1 MKRLAVFLQT
11 ICLFVLGL
19 CIVTRT
25 TVAQD
30 MAKVAPDHAKVI
42 LDNDKVR
49 VLDVHFKAGEKLP
62 MHSHPGNIIYAFDDA
77 KTKTTMGDGTMR
89 DTEFK
94 AGEAKWSDAVTHAN
108 EAVTDV
114 HVLVIEMKE
123 HKAMKK
129 K

>member
-1 MKRLAVFLQT
+1 MKRLTILSQS

-19 CIVTRT
+19 CIATA

-30 MAKVAPDHAKVI
+30 MAKVDPEHVKVI

-49 VLDVHFKAGEKLP
+49 MLDVQFKAGEKIP
-62 MHSHPGNIIYAFDDA
+62 MHSHPGYILYSFAGG
-77 KTKTTMGDGTMR
+77 KTKTTLADGKMV

-94 AGEAKWSDAVTHAN
+94 AGEARWNDAVTHAN
-108 EAVTDV
+108 EAVTDI
-114 HVLVIEMKE
+114 HVLVIEMKA
-123 HKAMKK
+123 HKTMKK